1 VASALAIENPDE
13 LRPHVA
19 AWDRLAVLRRQPYG
33 APDWM
38 LAWWRHAAPR
48 ASRLAVVVVREGD
61 EVIGVAPWHQHRL
74 RTGLRMAR
82 LLGTGHRVE
91 PLALPGRE
99 QEVAA
104 AVAGALDGMSDGPGA
119 LALDRLD
126 ARSPWPVLLAR
137 EGPLGS
143 RVAGRELT
151 GAPVVPIEGLTYE
164 EWLGAHS
171 RNFREQ
177 RAQARR
183 RLEREGAVIR
193 LAEEPG
199 DVDAAIAAF
208 ARITADRW
216 EPPPWGEPRG
226 DGVEGMLHEAAR
238 AMVPAG
244 RMRVWVLEVEGRPVC
259 VQVFVVAD
267 GEVGYW
273 NGGFD
278 PAWARLRPGFETIV
292 RAIEDAIA
300 RGDRRVDL
308 GGGASAYKRR
318 LTDADEPLAAALVLP
333 GGRDLPVRAAQL
345 LPGRLDRLMVR
356 TAKRLP
362 PRIREPLRRLRR

>member
-1 VASALAIENPDE
+1 VASALAIQNPDQ
-13 LRPHVA
+13 LRPHLA
-19 AWDRLAVLRRQPYG
+19 AWDRLAVLRRQPYS

-48 ASRLAVVVVREGD
+48 TSRLAVVVVRDGD
-61 EVIGVAPWHQHRL
+61 ELIGVAPWHQHRL
-74 RTGLRMAR
+74 RTGLRVAR

-91 PLALPGRE
+91 PLAFPGRE
-99 QEVAA
+99 QEVAK
-104 AVAGALDGMSDGPGA
+104 AVAETLDGMAGGPGA
-119 LALDRLD
+119 LALDRID

-137 EGPLGS
+137 ESPGGG
-143 RVAGRELT
+143 RVADRELT
-151 GAPVVPIEGLTYE
+151 GAPVVRIDGLSYE

-183 RLEREGAVIR
+183 RLERAGATIR
-193 LAEEPG
+193 LVEEPA
-199 DVDAAIAAF
+199 DVDAALDAF

-216 EPPPWGEPRG
+216 EPPPWGDPRG
-226 DGVEGMLHEAAR
+226 GGVEGMLHQAGR
-238 AMVPAG
+238 AMVPSG
-244 RMRVWVLEVEGRPVC
+244 RMRVWVLEVEGRAIC

-278 PAWARLRPGFETIV
+278 PEWSRLRPGFETIV
-292 RAIEDAIA
+292 RAIEHAFSC
-300 RGDRRVDL
+300 GDRRVDL

-318 LTDADEPLAAALVLP
+318 LTDADEPLAAAIVLP
-333 GGRDLPVRAAQL
+333 GGRDLPVRTAQL
-345 LPGRLDRLMVR
+345 LPTRVDRLLVR

>member
-1 VASALAIENPDE
+1 MASALAIENPDQ
-13 LRPHVA
+13 LRPHLA

-38 LAWWRHAAPR
+38 LAWWRHAAGK
-48 ASRLAVVVVREGD
+48 ASRLAVVVVRDGP
-61 EVIGVAPWHQHRL
+61 EVIGVAAWHQHRL
-74 RTGLRMAR
+74 RTGLRVAR

-99 QEVAA
+99 PEVARAIAEALGGMA
-104 AVAGALDGMSDGPGA
+104 AGPGA

-137 EGPLGS
+137 EGPSGG
-143 RVAGRELT
+143 RVADRQLV
-151 GAPVVPIEGLTYE
+151 GAPVVPIEGLTYDG
-164 EWLGAHS
+164 WLGAHS
-171 RNFREQ
+171 RSFREQ
-177 RAQARR
+177 RARARR
-183 RLEREGAVIR
+183 RLEREGATIR
-193 LAEEPG
+193 LVEDPA

-226 DGVEGMLHEAAR
+226 GGVEGMVREAAR

-244 RMRVWVLEVEGRPVC
+244 RMRVWVLEVRGQPVC
-259 VQVFVVAD
+259 VQIFVVAD

-278 PAWARLRPGFETIV
+278 PDWAQLRPGFETIV
-292 RAIEDAIA
+292 RAIEHAISS
-300 RGDRRVDL
+300 GDRRVDL

-318 LTDADEPLAAALVLP
+318 LTDADEPLAAAIVLP
-333 GGRDLPVRAAQL
+333 GGRDLPVREAQL
-345 LPGRLDRLMVR
+345 LPTRAERLMVR

>member
-1 VASALAIENPDE
+1 MASALAIQNPDE
-13 LRPHVA
+13 LAPHLEG
-19 AWDRLAVLRRQPYG
+19 WDRLALMRRQPYA

-38 LAWWRHAAPR
+38 LSWWRHAAP
-48 ASRLAVVVVREGD
+48 ASSRLLVVVVRDGG

-74 RTGLRMAR
+74 RTGLRVAR

-99 QEVAA
+99 GE
-104 AVAGALDGMSDGPGA
+104 VAGAVGAAFDALAGGPGA
-119 LALDRLD
+119 LALDRID

-137 EGPLGS
+137 ESPGGG
-143 RVAGRELT
+143 RVADRELT
-151 GAPVVPIEGLTYE
+151 GAPVVRLEGSTYE
-164 EWLGAHS
+164 EWLRGHS

-177 RAQARR
+177 RTQARR
-183 RLEREGAVIR
+183 RFEREGATIR
-193 LAEEPG
+193 MAEEPA

-244 RMRVWVLEVEGRPVC
+244 RMRVWVLEVEGRLVC
-259 VQVFVVAD
+259 VQLFVAAD

-278 PAWARLRPGFETIV
+278 PEWSRLRPGFETIV
-292 RAIEDAIA
+292 RAIEHAFA
-300 RGDRRVDL
+300 SGDRRLDL

-318 LTDADEPLAAALVLP
+318 LTDADAPLAAAMVLP
-333 GGRDLPVRAAQL
+333 GGRDLPVRRAQL
-345 LPGRLDRLMVR
+345 MPARLDRLLVR
-356 TAKRLP
+356 GAKRLP
-362 PRIREPLRRLRR
+362 PRISEPLRRLRR